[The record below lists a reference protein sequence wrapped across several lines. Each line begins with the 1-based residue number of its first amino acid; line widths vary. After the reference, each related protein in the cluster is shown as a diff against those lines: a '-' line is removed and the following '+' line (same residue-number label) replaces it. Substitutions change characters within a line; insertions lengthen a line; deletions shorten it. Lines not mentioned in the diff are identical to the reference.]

1 MYPRRYGVDCMLSFR
16 CNRIIALVYG
26 LFLMGTINGAA
37 HAADFVEVKVESVVG
52 QRVSG
57 FIELPQVSAADLASL
72 DVRLASRSIYS
83 ANGVAYYSVHQAL
96 VFQPKELADGSVQL
110 DISSKSPLLEPKLN
124 LLLRLTWRDGDLLQG
139 LILSVPF
146 TQSALVADKT
156 VLTRSSDNL
165 WQLARRTRDSSRVS
179 ISQQMLAI
187 QRLNPNAFSN
197 DNINGLKKGYLL
209 RIPDF
214 MDAVAVDKNAAL
226 DLVESQHSQWRNDQK
241 SDRESSQKDVER
253 GGGNTAPVPF
263 ELGSDLPAVERRGEV
278 RIFQAEVPIEVEV
291 VFDSELSADA
301 DISGQ
306 SPTLFEDFPAS
317 DDGDPSFPE
326 NLAEESASNPNA
338 DSQDDFKLVNIDQSV
353 DNQIDLIMAEENQ
366 SSYSAQ
372 FVWFVAGG
380 ILGVLIVIML
390 LRRQM
395 AERKK
400 NLEDAWVG
408 EAESDDGAERWPD
421 DNPVEGE
428 NPDAL
433 ESEEGRDT
441 EPKGGKNSAESL
453 QEGARTI
460 ELAKSVQGQEGP
472 GPADP
477 SIAPFEEA
485 APAATETD
493 ETLLDSSD
501 ADEMPLEET
510 SKTEVYTTRL
520 KLAEAYLEMGD
531 ETGARDMLEEVEA
544 EGDDAQKALAKSI
557 IQRID
562 DVLDDSKDT

>member
-1 MYPRRYGVDCMLSFR
+1 MLSFR

-278 RIFQAEVPIEVEV
+278 RIFQAEVPIEVDV

-408 EAESDDGAERWPD
+408 EAESDDGVERCPD
-421 DNPVEGE
+421 DNPVESE

-441 EPKGGKNSAESL
+441 EQKGGKNSAESL